1 VDSPVVADVLDV
13 LGLPGRPVT
22 VLKDAGLGN
31 ASWLVETES
40 SQRVVLRC
48 YHDQATLTDIAY
60 EHSLLDRLDG
70 QGWAVP
76 APLSPVIQAHSRVW
90 CLTRCVPGQPRDSE
104 TPEQAAQRGRD
115 LARLQVAMRELTEEL
130 GQRPGWRPL
139 HTAPTVREDID
150 WNACVN
156 ALAAV
161 DANLAT
167 WAGAA
172 QAAVSAALASIGAAC
187 LPLTLIHG
195 DFAEWNVHYDEQGNL
210 AGVIDFAL
218 AHLDSRPYELAVA
231 RTYRSPATID
241 AYRKELAAND
251 WPLTELED
259 DAIPILHRA
268 FRVDMAAWEAS
279 VGMRT
284 GRYDLSMIE
293 RQLTRSGITR
303 P

>member
-1 VDSPVVADVLDV
+1 MDSLVVADVLDT
-13 LGLPGRPVT
+13 LGLIEPRVT
-22 VLKDAGLGN
+22 VLRDAGPGN

-40 SQRVVLRC
+40 SQQVVLRC

-60 EHSLLDRLDG
+60 EHSLLDRLDRG
-70 QGWAVP
+70 GWAVP
-76 APLSPVIQAHSRVW
+76 APLSPVVEAHSRVW
-90 CLTRCVPGQPRDSE
+90 CLTRYVSGQPRTSE
-104 TPEQAAQRGRD
+104 TPEQGAQRGRD

-130 GQRPGWRPL
+130 GQRPGWQPQ
-139 HTAPTVREDID
+139 HTAPAVHEDVD
-150 WNACVN
+150 WNGCVN
-156 ALAAV
+156 ALATV

-167 WAGAA
+167 WARAA
-172 QAAVSAALASIGAAC
+172 QVAVAAALDSIGAAG

-241 AYRKELAAND
+241 AYRKELAAHD

-259 DAIPILHRA
+259 HAIPILHRA
-268 FRVDMAAWEAS
+268 FRVGMAAWEAS
-279 VGMRT
+279 VGLRT
-284 GRYDLSMIE
+284 GRDDLPMIE
-293 RQLTRSGITR
+293 RQLARSGVNR

>member
-1 VDSPVVADVLDV
+1 VDSLVVADVLDA
-13 LGLPGRPVT
+13 LGLLGPRVT
-22 VLKDAGLGN
+22 ALKDAGPGN

-60 EHSLLDRLDG
+60 EHGLLRRLDRR
-70 QGWAVP
+70 GWAVP
-76 APLSPVIQAHSRVW
+76 APLSPVVEVHSRVW
-90 CLTRCVPGQPRDSE
+90 CLTRYVFGRPRTLE
-104 TPEQAAQRGRD
+104 TPEEGAQRGRD

-130 GQRPGWRPL
+130 GQRPGWRPQ
-139 HTAPTVREDID
+139 HTAPTVHEDID

-156 ALAAV
+156 ALATV
-161 DANLAT
+161 DADLAT
-167 WAGAA
+167 WARVA
-172 QAAVSAALASIGAAC
+172 QVAVAAALGGIGAPD

-195 DFAEWNVHYDEQGNL
+195 DFAEWNVHYDEQGSL
-210 AGVIDFAL
+210 AGVIDFGL
-218 AHLDSRPYELAVA
+218 AHLDSRPYELAIA
-231 RTYRSPATID
+231 RTYRSPETID
-241 AYRKELAAND
+241 AYRKELVAHD

-268 FRVDMAAWEAS
+268 FRVDMVAWEAS

-284 GRYDLSMIE
+284 GSYDLSMIE
-293 RQLTRSGITR
+293 SQLARSGVAR